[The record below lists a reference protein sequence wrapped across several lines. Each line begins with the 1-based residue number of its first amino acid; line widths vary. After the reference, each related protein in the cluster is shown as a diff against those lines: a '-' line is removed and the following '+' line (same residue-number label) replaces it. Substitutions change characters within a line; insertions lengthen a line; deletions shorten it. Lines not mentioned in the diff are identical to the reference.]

1 MVANRRRN
9 RRWRAG
15 NSSGEWRAKEA
26 GNVSAAGLGKWWAH
40 FTSLIWHMPGRTG
53 ASMIK
58 SASVAIWAQIGS
70 GIIFSVLM
78 MGYGLVIWKGPWPAG
93 MAGKQLDLL
102 GQGQLISGSIV
113 LVALVAIAGLR
124 LGMKATRQGFDL
136 SAERDDGEDHKTV
149 IETTITQP
157 ASPPAPPPIVAT
169 TVTESVGPAAK
180 PVHPPEIER

>member
-1 MVANRRRN
+1 M
-9 RRWRAG
+9 
-15 NSSGEWRAKEA
+15 
-26 GNVSAAGLGKWWAH
+26 SAAGLARWWTH

-70 GIIFSVLM
+70 GIIFSLIM
-78 MGYGLVIWKGPWPAG
+78 MGYAWVIWKGPWPQI

-102 GQGQLISGSIV
+102 GQGQLISGIIV

-149 IETTITQP
+149 IETVITQP
-157 ASPPAPPPIVAT
+157 PAPAAPPPTVET
-169 TVTESVGPAAK
+169 TVTESGGASTEIK
-180 PVHPPEIER
+180 P